1 MSTGSVLGP
10 GGSRLPE
17 YGVQAR
23 GASGSWSG
31 TAVVIYRTRLLDAR
45 ATDITDEMLV
55 AAARAIADVVSPDQP
70 NASYIV
76 RSVLDERVSHAV
88 SRAVVAASPSR
99 LHPAGGAKESA
110 MR

>member
-1 MSTGSVLGP
+1 MGSAGTGREWQLVRHRRRDP
-10 GGSRLPE
+10 RH
-17 YGVQAR
+17 
-23 GASGSWSG
+23 
-31 TAVVIYRTRLLDAR
+31 RLLDAR

-76 RSVLDERVSHAV
+76 RSVLDEKVSHAV

-99 LHPAGGAKESA
+99 LHPVGGAKESA